1 MLGVLSCC
9 PQALQTDGP
18 KVAGEAGNKAAKA
31 AALAAD
37 KVLMSG
43 GSAAEAAEAARNSA
57 KGGKWGTSTARQQ
70 PSPLPASAGQSQ
82 GQQPP
87 SKAVKG
93 QQALNL
99 TSAGNRNIRIY

>member
-1 MLGVLSCC
+1 VLGVLSCC
-9 PQALQTDGP
+9 PQALQTDG
-18 KVAGEAGNKAAKA
+18 VMGAGEAGNKAAKA

-57 KGGKWGTSTARQQ
+57 KGGRWGTSTARQQ

-87 SKAVKG
+87 KAVKG

-99 TSAGNRNIRIY
+99 TSAGKRNIRIF